1 MDLLNEKINGLP
13 LTPGVYIM
21 RDRTGNVIYVGK
33 AVVLKNRVRQYFM
46 NKQTHPKVAAMVENV
61 ADFDYIITLS
71 EKDALSLESNLIK
84 KYKPKYN
91 ILLKDDKAS
100 PFIKIDL
107 REKFPTIE
115 VTRKVKKDGA
125 KYFGPFMNGVYVWDI
140 VAVIRSAYG
149 MRTCP
154 KKLHQNAREC
164 LNYHIG
170 LCLAPCT
177 GRVDKE
183 TYDKAVHQVMA
194 FLSGRDDAASA
205 LIEQKMNQAAQNE
218 QFEQAIYYRDK
229 LNMLAKMK
237 ERTLANLNGV
247 LDLDAFA
254 YASSGEYGCV
264 SVCIVRGGKMM
275 GVKNFI
281 IPDVSLS
288 ETEAVEGF
296 MRQYY
301 AGANVDLPPQI
312 CVAFEREGGAL
323 EEFLF
328 SLKGV
333 KTEIVTPKIGTKH
346 KLLETALGNAEDY
359 LEKSAEKT
367 KRDRDMTLNAAGK
380 LAEILGIASAR
391 RMECY
396 DISNISGV
404 DKVASM
410 VVFID
415 GAPSK
420 SDYRRF
426 KIKTVEGANDFM
438 SMNEVI
444 RRRFARAANKD
455 DKFSELPDLVVI
467 DGGKGQLS
475 AAYSAMNSEGFDV
488 PMVGLAKRE
497 EEVFTVFDEKPI
509 VLSKASFPLKLLQRI
524 RDEAHRF
531 AITYHRNLR
540 AKRYGSRLEDIQG
553 VGEVKRRILLRA
565 FGSVEQ
571 IKQAAVEELRAVT
584 GIDARTAAN
593 VFAYFHPEDCEAEN
607 AAIESGAAVTTG
619 GEADA
624 QTSESLAEAD
634 FSTAPDA
641 APDDRE
647 AEELANAA
655 VKKINAG
662 GEQTDL

>member
-1 MDLLNEKINGLP
+1 MKERMDLLLDKIQNLP
-13 LTPGVYIM
+13 TQSGVYIM
-21 RDRTGNVIYVGK
+21 RDKTGNVIYVGK
-33 AVVLKNRVRQYFM
+33 AVVLKNRVRQYFF
-46 NKQTHPKVAAMVENV
+46 NTQKHPKVQAMVENV

-107 REKFPTIE
+107 TQEYPAIE

-154 KKLHQNAREC
+154 KKLKKGGREC

-183 TYDKAVHQVMA
+183 QYMRAVNSVIA
-194 FLSGRDDAASA
+194 FLSGRDDTAYA
-205 LIEQKMNQAAQNE
+205 LIEQKMNFAAASE

-229 LNMLAKMK
+229 LQMLTRMK
-237 ERTLANLNGV
+237 EKTLANLNGV

-254 YASSGEYGCV
+254 YASNGEYGCV
-264 SVCIVRGGKMM
+264 SVCLVRGGKMM
-275 GVKNFI
+275 GVKNFV
-281 IPDVSLS
+281 IPDVSL
-288 ETEAVEGF
+288 TQKEAVEGF
-296 MRQYY
+296 MQQYY
-301 AGANVDLPPQI
+301 ASSNTDVPPQI
-312 CVAFEREGGAL
+312 CVAYDVADSAAL
-323 EEFLF
+323 AEHLF

-333 KTEIVTPKIGTKH
+333 RTQIVTPKIGTKH
-346 KLLETALGNAEDY
+346 KLLQTALSNAEDY
-359 LEKSAEKT
+359 LVKSAEKS
-367 KRDRDMTLNAAGK
+367 KREQDMSVNAAQK
-380 LAEILGIASAR
+380 LAEILGINSCR

-426 KIKTVEGANDFM
+426 KIKTVQGANDFM

-444 RRRFARAANKD
+444 RRRFARAAAKD
-455 DKFSELPDLVVI
+455 DKFGELPDLVVI
-467 DGGKGQLS
+467 DGGKGQLA
-475 AAYSAMNSEGFDV
+475 AAYSAASSEGFDV

-497 EEVFTVFDEKPI
+497 EEVFTVFDEQPI
-509 VLSKASFPLKLLQRI
+509 VLSKASYPLKLLQRI

-540 AKRYGSRLEDIQG
+540 SKRYTSRLEDIPG
-553 VGEVKRRILLRA
+553 VGEVKRRILLKTFASMENIRNA
-565 FGSVEQ
+565 ELSELL
-571 IKQAAVEELRAVT
+571 AVNGL
-584 GIDARTAAN
+584 DARTARSVYA
-593 VFAYFHPEDCEAEN
+593 FFHGEDVIQQELSDGENAHGEQLLQAEN
-607 AAIESGAAVTTG
+607 PN
-619 GEADA
+619 GEPSKQA
-624 QTSESLAEAD
+624 
-634 FSTAPDA
+634 
-641 APDDRE
+641 
-647 AEELANAA
+647 
-655 VKKINAG
+655 
-662 GEQTDL
+662 